1 MLWRLPLR
9 IFWWL
14 FGGIIRTIVV
24 LVLLLGLA
32 YFVMRLTP
40 LDEFWRAKFYASIG
54 KTADAEHWYK
64 LGLTQHPK
72 SRFSPQGHYELA
84 ELLYDQKRYR
94 EAIGHYGKALE
105 GGLTPEQKR
114 EALLKI
120 AEAYLKSGEL
130 LKAAQRFE
138 QFAQLF
144 REDERA
150 SKALFLAG
158 ESYRKAKRNAD
169 ARRCWQRLSANY
181 PTSPFA
187 PKALWMLAELAE
199 SEGNENL
206 ARQVYQKLV
215 ERYPQSAEAAKA
227 NTRLAVW
234 HYRKGDYK
242 SAAKAYT
249 EALKATPELLRDA
262 LHSEAMQKLWKKL
275 KEQIGT
281 VIQDKP

>member
-9 IFWWL
+9 VFWWL
-14 FGGIIRTIVV
+14 FGGVIRALIV
-24 LVLLLGLA
+24 LVLLVGLG

-40 LDEFWRAKFYASIG
+40 LDEFWRARFYARIG
-54 KTADAEHWYK
+54 KTAEAEHWYR

-72 SRFSPQGHYELA
+72 SRFAPQGHYELA
-84 ELLYDQKRYR
+84 DLLYNQERYR
-94 EAIGHYGKALE
+94 EAIGHFGKALE

-120 AEAYLKSGEL
+120 AEAYLKSGEPL
-130 LKAAQRFE
+130 NAAKRFE

-150 SKALFLAG
+150 SRALFLAG

-169 ARRCWQRLSANY
+169 AKRCWQKLSASY

-187 PKALWMLAELAE
+187 PKALWSLAE
-199 SEGNENL
+199 SAEAEGNEKL
-206 ARQVYQKLV
+206 ARQIYTKLV

-227 NTRLAVW
+227 NARLAVW
-234 HYRKGDYK
+234 HYKQGNYK
-242 SAAKAYT
+242 AAAKAYS
-249 EALKATPELLRDA
+249 EALKAAPELLKEA
-262 LHSEAMQKLWKKL
+262 LQSEAIKKLWQKL
-275 KEQIGT
+275 KEQ
-281 VIQDKP
+281 VSSAIQPSP

>member
-14 FGGIIRTIVV
+14 FGGIIRTVVV
-24 LVLLLGLA
+24 LVLLFGLV

-40 LDEFWRAKFYASIG
+40 LDEFWRARFYARIG
-54 KTADAEHWYK
+54 KAADAEHWYR

-72 SRFSPQGHYELA
+72 SRFAPQGHYELA
-84 ELLYDQKRYR
+84 ELLYSQERYR

-105 GGLTPEQKR
+105 GGLPPEQKR

-120 AEAYLKSGEL
+120 AEAYLKSREP
-130 LKAAQRFE
+130 LKAAQRLE

-144 REDERA
+144 REDERV
-150 SKALFLAG
+150 SRALFLAG

-169 ARRCWQRLSANY
+169 ARRCWQKLSANY

-187 PKALWMLAELAE
+187 PKALWGLAELAE
-199 SEGNENL
+199 VEGNEKL
-206 ARQVYQKLV
+206 ALQTYQKLV

-227 NTRLAVW
+227 NARLAVW

-249 EALKATPELLRDA
+249 EALKAAPDLIKEA
-262 LHSEAMQKLWKKL
+262 LQSEAVKKLWQKL
-275 KEQIGT
+275 KEQVGSA
-281 VIQDKP
+281 IQHSP